1 MGKKLQTLVKCVQA
15 ESYVLLCGRKWRMVG
30 ARVMAILPI
39 AVSINPTEVK
49 RPFLVTFALVH
60 TAFALSASHKR
71 AAASS
76 AALPPHTIA
85 PFLYA
90 DAHQSHCAV
99 CFLVASEGLATR
111 LYEFGEGGDVK
122 LVRPCFLGVQKSA
135 PNLRKLSILQLFR

>member
-49 RPFLVTFALVH
+49 RLFLVTIFVLVH

-99 CFLVASEGLATR
+99 CFLVRPLKGSPHA
-111 LYEFGEGGDVK
+111 FGEGGDVK